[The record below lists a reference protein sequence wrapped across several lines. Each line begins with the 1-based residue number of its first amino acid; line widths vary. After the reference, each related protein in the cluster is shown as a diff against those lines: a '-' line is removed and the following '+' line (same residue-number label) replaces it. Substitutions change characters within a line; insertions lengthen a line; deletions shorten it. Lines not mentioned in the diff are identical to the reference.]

1 MNFQQIILKAA
12 LIASVGLTACSSSDE
27 SEHLSPS
34 LVNNP
39 ATASAEASDAQ
50 LASMKFLKP
59 KQDFGDIVQGQSV
72 SLTYEFVN
80 EGKVDLIIG
89 SANGSCGC
97 TVPKWPHK
105 PIKPGEKGTIEVVF
119 NSTGKKNKQTKKV
132 YITANTNP
140 TQNIIMLTGN
150 VVAPE

>member
-1 MNFQQIILKAA
+1 MKFKHLVLTATVA
-12 LIASVGLTACSSSDE
+12 LGVMATACSSSDSGE
-27 SEHLSPS
+27 NLSPS
-34 LVNNP
+34 LVKNP
-39 ATASAEASDAQ
+39 ATASAEPNNQQ
-50 LASMKFLKP
+50 LAEMRFLNP

-72 SLTYEFVN
+72 DLVYEFVN
-80 EGKVDLIIG
+80 DGEVDLIIG

-97 TVPKWPHK
+97 TVPKWPHH
-105 PIKPGEKGTIEVVF
+105 PIKPGEKGEIKVVF
-119 NSTGKKNKQTKKV
+119 NSTGKRNKQTKKV